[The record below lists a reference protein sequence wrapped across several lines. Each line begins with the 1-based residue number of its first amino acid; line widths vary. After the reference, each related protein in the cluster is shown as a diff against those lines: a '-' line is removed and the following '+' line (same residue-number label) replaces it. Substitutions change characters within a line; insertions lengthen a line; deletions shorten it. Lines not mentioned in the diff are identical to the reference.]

1 MSIFDSPYRVFAI
14 ALVAQALAAYAGDLF
29 QKKGRSLRNEER
41 QDFDILR
48 TASLTL
54 LGLLIGFSFAMAVSR
69 YDDRKNFEV
78 AEAKAIGTE
87 YLRTDL
93 LPAGD
98 AAHVRTLLRQYI
110 SQRIAFY
117 LAADERRLGQID
129 AETKK
134 LQADLWSTVVR
145 VATTQPTPMVA
156 LVVSGMNDVLNSQG
170 DTQAAWLNRIPISAW
185 ALMILIAIACNL
197 MLGYNEHRANWFLL
211 ILPFIVSIS
220 FFLIAD
226 IDSPRGGVIRVH
238 GFDLIAQ
245 SQSMK
250 PD

>member
-1 MSIFDSPYRVFAI
+1 MSIFDSPYLVFAI
-14 ALVAQALAAYAGDLF
+14 ALVVQALAAYAGDLF
-29 QKKGRSLRNEER
+29 QKKGRALRNEER

-69 YDDRKNFEV
+69 YDQRKNFEI

-87 YLRTDL
+87 YLRADL

-98 AAHVRTLLRQYI
+98 AAHVRALLRQYI
-110 SQRIAFY
+110 GQRIAFY
-117 LAADERRLGQID
+117 LAADDRRLGQID

-145 VATTQPTPMVA
+145 VAATQPTDIVG
-156 LVVSGMNDVLNSQG
+156 LVVSGVNDVLNSQA
-170 DTQAAWLNRIPISAW
+170 DTQAAWRNRIPIAAW

-197 MLGYNEHRANWFLL
+197 MLGYNER
-211 ILPFIVSIS
+211 
-220 FFLIAD
+220 
-226 IDSPRGGVIRVH
+226 
-238 GFDLIAQ
+238 
-245 SQSMK
+245 
-250 PD
+250 

>member
-1 MSIFDSPYRVFAI
+1 MSIFDSPYLVFAI
-14 ALVAQALAAYAGDLF
+14 ALVLQALAAYAGDLF

-69 YDDRKNFEV
+69 YDQRKNFEV

-87 YLRTDL
+87 YLRADL

-98 AAHVRTLLRQYI
+98 AAHVRALLRQYI

-117 LAADERRLGQID
+117 LAANERRLGQID

-145 VATTQPTPMVA
+145 VAQPTPMVA

-170 DTQAAWLNRIPISAW
+170 SAQAAWGNRIPISAW

-238 GFDLIAQ
+238 GYDLIAQ